1 MSCMLCSVSAGKLN
15 ETSDPQELKDQVK
28 RIFDEWI
35 QISEDLP
42 SDDSH
47 DSFVAGLQQIGF
59 LKVLPFSTDYSQCKA
74 QKVCKRE

>member
-1 MSCMLCSVSAGKLN
+1 MDDITNCAHKLNVICSVPAGKLN
-15 ETSDPQELKDQVK
+15 DTSDPQELKDQVK

-35 QISEDLP
+35 QISEEQP

-59 LKVLPFSTDYSQCKA
+59 LKVAFS
-74 QKVCKRE
+74 